1 MVEGVGIQNSHNIS
15 TSPNFLHRAK
25 VQNFLSRKKKNRHRH
40 PKKKSFNQKSKNIAA
55 CHKVGEYFLPP
66 ESLRIVAEA

>member
-1 MVEGVGIQNSHNIS
+1 MVKGVGIQNSHNIS

-25 VQNFLSRKKKNRHRH
+25 VQNFLSRKKKISTAT